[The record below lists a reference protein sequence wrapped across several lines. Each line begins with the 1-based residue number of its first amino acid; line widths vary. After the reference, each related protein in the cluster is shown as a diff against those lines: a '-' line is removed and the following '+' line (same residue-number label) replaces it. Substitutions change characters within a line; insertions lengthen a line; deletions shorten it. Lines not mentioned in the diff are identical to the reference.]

1 MFILFSSSFEMPRHF
16 KLLQLDDMVTGQPN
30 QASLH
35 IKTPAWT
42 NILMLKEQMKC
53 TAIGFGLKLKSQIN
67 GAESHAKVSEV
78 EPLTLAPINCM
89 PEEECNLC
97 GTEPIWATILSMA
110 ASVSSRRLRRWSI
123 STSPAKQ
130 TSQPCSQP
138 KALVGGPDLSFC
150 SQQQIKN

>member
-1 MFILFSSSFEMPRHF
+1 
-16 KLLQLDDMVTGQPN
+16 
-30 QASLH
+30 
-35 IKTPAWT
+35 
-42 NILMLKEQMKC
+42 MLKEQMKC
-53 TAIGFGLKLKSQIN
+53 TAIGFGLKIETTNN
-67 GAESHAKVSEV
+67 GAECHAKVSEA

-110 ASVSSRRLRRWSI
+110 ASVSSSRLRRWSI
-123 STSPAKQ
+123 STSPVKQ

-138 KALVGGPDLSFC
+138 KALAGGADLSFC